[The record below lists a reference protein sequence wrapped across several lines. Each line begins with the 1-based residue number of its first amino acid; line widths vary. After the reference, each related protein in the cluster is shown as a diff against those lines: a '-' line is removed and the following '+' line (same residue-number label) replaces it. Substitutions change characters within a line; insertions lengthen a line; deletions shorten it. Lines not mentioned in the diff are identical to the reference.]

1 MLTKGVQYMVLAT
14 FIFGVMNVFVK
25 LLPGIPAVEIVFFRS
40 LISLALSYFMLRRQN
55 VSVWG
60 KRKAW
65 LFLRGLSGAI
75 ALVLYFYT
83 LQVIPLATAVT
94 IWFIVPIFA
103 SIIGIFLNKER
114 VHFWQWVFYLIAFGG
129 VVMVEG
135 FDPRVTPGLM
145 LIGIAAALF
154 AGFAYN
160 FIRKINTTE
169 HPLVIIF
176 YFPLV
181 TLPLTG
187 AWSAFNWVMPEGT
200 EWLLLLMVGLLTQ
213 VAQFFLTKSY
223 QLEEV
228 SKVSSLT
235 YLGIIYALIFGWLIF
250 DETFNMKTYGGMAVV
265 LLGVVLSIWYKHKYP
280 AEK

>member
-1 MLTKGVQYMVLAT
+1 MLLAT
-14 FIFGVMNVFVK
+14 FLFAVMNVFVK
-25 LLPGIPAVEIVFFRS
+25 MLPGIPAVEIVFFRS
-40 LISLALSYFMLRRQN
+40 VISLGISYVLLRRQN

-60 KRKAW
+60 TRKGW
-65 LFLRGLSGAI
+65 LLLRGIAGAV

-83 LQVIPLATAVT
+83 LQVMPLATAVT
-94 IWFIVPIFA
+94 IWFMTPIFA
-103 SIIGIFLNKER
+103 SIIGIFLNKEP
-114 VHFWQWVFYLIAFGG
+114 VAPWQWVFYLMAFSG

-135 FDPRVTPGLM
+135 FDPRVTPFL
-145 LIGIAAALF
+145 LVIGVIAALF

-187 AWSAFNWVMPEGT
+187 AWSAFHWTMPAGW
-200 EWLLLLMVGLLTQ
+200 EWGLLLLVGILTQ
-213 VAQFFLTKSY
+213 MAQFFMTKSY

-228 SKVSSLT
+228 AKVSSLS
-235 YLGIIYALIFGWLIF
+235 YLGLLYALIFGWVF
-250 DETFNMKTYGGMAVV
+250 FEETFNLQTYIGMGVV
-265 LLGVVLSIWYKHKYP
+265 LLGVVLSIWYKHSHPIK
-280 AEK
+280 K

>member
-1 MLTKGVQYMVLAT
+1 MVFAT
-14 FIFGVMNVFVK
+14 FVFAVMNVFVK
-25 LLPGIPAVEIVFFRS
+25 MLPTIPPAEIVFFRS
-40 LISLALSYFMLRRQN
+40 LISLVISYVLLRRQR

-60 KRKAW
+60 KRRGW
-65 LFLRGLSGAI
+65 LFLRGLAGAI

-103 SIIGIFLNKER
+103 SIIGIFLNKEK
-114 VHFWQWVFYLIAFGG
+114 VPFLQWVFYLIAFAG

-135 FDPRVTPGLM
+135 FDPRVTPTLL

-187 AWSAFNWVMPEGT
+187 AWSAFNWVMPAGW
-200 EWLLLLMVGLLTQ
+200 EWLLLLMIGILTQ
-213 VAQFFLTKSY
+213 IAQFFLTKSY

-228 SKVSSLT
+228 SRVSSLS
-235 YLGIIYALIFGWLIF
+235 YLGLIYALIFGWLFF
-250 DETFNMKTYGGMAVV
+250 DETFNAQTYAGMGVV
-265 LLGVVLSIWYKHKYP
+265 LVGVVLSIWHKHKFP

>member
-1 MLTKGVQYMVLAT
+1 MWTKGVQYMVLAT

-25 LLPGIPAVEIVFFRS
+25 MLPGIPAAEIVFFRS
-40 LISLALSYFMLRRQN
+40 MVSLIITYVLLRRQN

-60 KRKAW
+60 KRKGW
-65 LFLRGLSGAI
+65 LLLRGLAGAI

-83 LQVIPLATAVT
+83 LQVIPLATATT
-94 IWFIVPIFA
+94 IWFMVPIFA
-103 SIIGIFLNKER
+103 SIIGIFLNKES
-114 VHFWQWVFYLIAFGG
+114 VSFWQWVFYVIAFAG

-135 FDPRVTPGLM
+135 FDPRVTPELM

-187 AWSAFNWVMPEGT
+187 AWSAFHWVMPAGM
-200 EWLLLLMVGLLTQ
+200 EWLLLLMVGILTQ
-213 VAQFFLTKSY
+213 IAQFFLTKSY

-235 YLGIIYALIFGWLIF
+235 YLGLIYALIFGWVF
-250 DETFNMKTYGGMAVV
+250 FEENFNAQTYLGMGVV
-265 LLGVVLSIWYKHKYP
+265 LIGVILSIWYKHAYP